1 MATDGA
7 GIDPQAVRS
16 HARGPGFRVA
26 LIAAWPAS
34 VLVGVIGSLMFGG
47 GVLAGIAGGLALALG
62 LTFVWVVLL
71 LAIDD
76 GDVNERAREAAEARK
91 RIDGL

>member
-16 HARGPGFRVA
+16 HARGAGFRVA

-47 GVLAGIAGGLALALG
+47 GILAGIAGGLALALG